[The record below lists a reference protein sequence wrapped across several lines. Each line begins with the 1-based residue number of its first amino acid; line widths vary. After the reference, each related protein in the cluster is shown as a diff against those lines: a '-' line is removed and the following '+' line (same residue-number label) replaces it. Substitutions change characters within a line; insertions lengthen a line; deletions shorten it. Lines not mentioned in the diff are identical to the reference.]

1 MSGGHKSHQPPPTE
15 VFEQFIPYWTGEA
28 GWRSELQLRNNTNG
42 DLTVTPAIRAASGAE
57 SPLPPITIKAQEVR
71 SLDIVDTAP
80 QFAGLYSSAVLRYNS
95 SFSRAIYAA
104 VMVRSI
110 GHPIAFHLDALAEA
124 PEFDGATREG
134 IWWIPNGTASDY
146 LVLTNQGGAAMTVD
160 LSVYDA
166 GGKEFKQPLKLAA
179 RQTSRYS
186 FRDLLRSAGFTSSF
200 GGIRVVARSHEGS
213 LDTVHFVYDE
223 QAGFSALLKMFDHDP
238 HATIAQRDF
247 AKTGQWTTRAPM
259 LALSQ
264 PDPALAFPVG
274 VRLQPQ
280 LFIRNT
286 LNKSANAS
294 LRLSWR
300 SATATGTAK
309 GPSIRLA
316 PFETRC
322 IDVGALQ
329 DGKVLPR
336 EANWTSVEIVTD
348 TKPDEVIANAAS
360 YDSSLRYGAQ
370 TPFSDQLS
378 FKWKG
383 GMWEYDPQ
391 HDSIIAAGNGS
402 KKTTDAAFTIFY
414 NKGADKYELQQTLQ
428 PDEQMWIDVGKL
440 IHDRVPD
447 KNGKMLPTDLTMGS
461 YEFRDLTDIGIGSLY
476 EGKVIYDRTYGSATY
491 GCANCCGY
499 HSPFLD
505 YDPLGMFTGGLG
517 QNGVEA
523 DDTCGDGE
531 VDISG
536 YFVNNWTTANHAVA
550 TVSGAGLHTGVGVG
564 STTSTTNGVY
574 ASYAPRSCPV
584 IRQYASGG
592 DNVAH
597 LSCTSPVTR
606 GASSTC
612 TVQAPSGTTVS
623 GWKFADSSGN
633 TVTRTTNTTSLTWS
647 GVMVTGG
654 TVSVT
659 ASGVAS
665 PLTANISV
673 SNRSNFAFT
682 AVSPTQA
689 SGNSITCYNGDTA
702 VLVSPPNSTS
712 IKGASCADLAFSFN
726 DSSVSDNGPNN
737 GYQYV
742 TAVSGTSNGQPTQ
755 FPYIIVSDLL
765 SATTFYNA
773 QCGTY
778 SSSNSSGFIAGVQLK
793 QNVFDHEQGS
803 ILSHW
808 TEYRDAQ
815 NISSNNV
822 GTVLEAMTAPLGTSQ
837 STYEGQLTKAGQ
849 TAISNISAAAGIEPC
864 NEDPTRDSSQSCAEC
879 GAINYSPYQ
888 TCSGQPVPYCH

>member
-1 MSGGHKSHQPPPTE
+1 MAHRSTFISSLPFVGLAAYRVLRLTHWLISITLLGHAFVGWASAQVNGSPAAVSGGHKSHQPPPTE

-42 DLTVTPAIRAASGAE
+42 NLTVTPAIRAASGAE
-57 SPLPPITIKAQEVR
+57 SPLPPITIKAQEVK
-71 SLDIVDTAP
+71 SLDIVDAAP
-80 QFAGLYSSAVLRYNS
+80 QFAGLYGSAVLRYNS

-104 VMVRSI
+104 VMIRSI

-134 IWWIPNGTASDY
+134 IWWTPNGSASDY
-146 LVLTNQGGAAMTVD
+146 LVLTNQGKAAMTVD

-186 FRDLLRSAGFTSSF
+186 FRDLLKSAGFTSSF
-200 GGIRVVARSHEGS
+200 GGIRVVARSHAGS
-213 LDTVHFVYDE
+213 LDTVHFMFDE

-264 PDPALAFPVG
+264 PDPALAFPVS

-286 LNKSANAS
+286 LNKPANAN
-294 LRLSWR
+294 LRFSWR

-309 GPSIRLA
+309 GPSLRLA
-316 PFETRC
+316 PFETRR

-329 DGKVLPR
+329 DGKVLPQ

-348 TKPDEVIANAAS
+348 TQPDEIIANAAS

-391 HDSIIAAGNGS
+391 HDSIITAGNGS

-461 YEFRDLTDIGIGSLY
+461 YEFRDLKDVGIGSLY

-499 HSPFLD
+499 YSPFLGF
-505 YDPLGMFTGGLG
+505 DPLGLG
-517 QNGVEA
+517 FATTANNNVEA
-523 DDTCGDGE
+523 NDDCGDLG
-531 VDISG
+531 VNLDY
-536 YFVNNWTTANHAVA
+536 YFGDGWTTANHAIA
-550 TVSGAGLHTGVGVG
+550 TVSGNTHGGLHTGVGVG
-564 STTSTTNGVY
+564 ATTTTTTGPI
-574 ASYAPRSCPV
+574 ASHALRSCPV
-584 IRQYASGG
+584 VLHSPSGGNNVAPTISSISPAQGLIGAATSVIITGTGFASG
-592 DNVAH
+592 A
-597 LSCTSPVTR
+597 
-606 GASSTC
+606 
-612 TVQAPSGTTVS
+612 TVS
-623 GWKFADSSGN
+623 AGS
-633 TVTRTTNTTSLTWS
+633 
-647 GVMVTGG
+647 
-654 TVSVT
+654 
-659 ASGVAS
+659 
-665 PLTANISV
+665 NISV
-673 SNRSNFAFT
+673 SGVSVSSSTQITATFT
-682 AVSPTQA
+682 PT
-689 SGNSITCYNGDTA
+689 
-702 VLVSPPNSTS
+702 NSTAA
-712 IKGASCADLAFSFN
+712 GGNQA
-726 DSSVSDNGPNN
+726 
-737 GYQYV
+737 V
-742 TAVSGTSNGQPTQ
+742 TVTLSGH
-755 FPYIIVSDLL
+755 
-765 SATTFYNA
+765 
-773 QCGTY
+773 
-778 SSSNSSGFIAGVQLK
+778 SSNSKNFYDQVPTSLQVTSAVVIPVISLSGCTTLDFGIAGGITYQVLD
-793 QNVFDHEQGS
+793 QNSSPINSSTMEPQEKILNDVFNGS
-803 ILSHW
+803 VPFNPEPNWVDIGPSGYPGTSKYTNSSGQFLDAAWGACASSVFVETLTQPIGVLS
-808 TEYRDAQ
+808 
-815 NISSNNV
+815 N
-822 GTVLEAMTAPLGTSQ
+822 GTVYTVRTSYWTTQGIAPNKGSMTNATD
-837 STYEGQLTKAGQ
+837 
-849 TAISNISAAAGIEPC
+849 ISLSN
-864 NEDPTRDSSQSCAEC
+864 
-879 GAINYSPYQ
+879 
-888 TCSGQPVPYCH
+888 

>member
-1 MSGGHKSHQPPPTE
+1 MAHRSTFISSLPFVGVAGYRVFRLAHRLISITLFGYAIVGWASAQANASPAAVSGGQKSHQPPPTE

-71 SLDIVDTAP
+71 SVDIVDTAP
-80 QFAGLYSSAVLRYNS
+80 QFAGLYGSAVLRYNS

-134 IWWIPNGTASDY
+134 IWWIPNRTASDY

-160 LSVYDA
+160 LSLYDS

-200 GGIRVVARSHEGS
+200 GGIRVVARSHAGS
-213 LDTVHFVYDE
+213 LDTVHFMFDE

-264 PDPALAFPVG
+264 PDSALAFPDS

-286 LNKSANAS
+286 LNKPANAN
-294 LRLSWR
+294 LRFSWR
-300 SATATGTAK
+300 SAIATGTAK
-309 GPSIRLA
+309 GPSIRFA
-316 PFETRC
+316 PFETRR

-329 DGKVLPR
+329 DGKVLPQ
-336 EANWTSVEIVTD
+336 EANWTSVEIITD

-391 HDSIIAAGNGS
+391 HDSIITAGNGS

-447 KNGKMLPTDLTMGS
+447 KNGNVLPTDLTMGS
-461 YEFRDLTDIGIGSLY
+461 YEFRDLKDVGIGSLY

-499 HSPFLD
+499 YAPSLD
-505 YDPLGMFTGGLG
+505 FNPLGLFVGGLG

-523 DDTCGDGE
+523 NDDCGDQG
-531 VDISG
+531 VNLDY
-536 YFVNNWTTANHAVA
+536 YFENGWTTANHAIA
-550 TVSGAGLHTGVGVG
+550 TVDGYGGHTGVGGG
-564 STTSTTNGVY
+564 STTTTTTGPI
-574 ASYAPRSCPV
+574 ASHALRSCPV
-584 IRQYASGG
+584 VLHSPSGG
-592 DNVAH
+592 DNVAPTISSISPAQG
-597 LSCTSPVTR
+597 LVGTATSVTITGTGFAS
-606 GASSTC
+606 GA
-612 TVQAPSGTTVS
+612 TVS
-623 GWKFADSSGN
+623 AGS
-633 TVTRTTNTTSLTWS
+633 
-647 GVMVTGG
+647 
-654 TVSVT
+654 
-659 ASGVAS
+659 
-665 PLTANISV
+665 NISV
-673 SNRSNFAFT
+673 SGVSVSSSTQMKATFTPTNSTAAGGNQAVTVTLGGHPSNSKNFYDQIPSRLSISTITSLVVITDGSVLDYFGNVLRTNRCGEYRNVVSNLLDQQGGTILGGNFT
-682 AVSPTQA
+682 LTESFSNYSTTLVPNPGPPPTQSSTQNTA
-689 SGNSITCYNGDTA
+689 QQVLADTQFFGFVAPACPGSNDHEAFYQSFQITIGSVTFPLTTIYSIQRGEY
-702 VLVSPPNSTS
+702 
-712 IKGASCADLAFSFN
+712 
-726 DSSVSDNGPNN
+726 
-737 GYQYV
+737 
-742 TAVSGTSNGQPTQ
+742 SGTPT
-755 FPYIIVSDLL
+755 V
-765 SATTFYNA
+765 A
-773 QCGTY
+773 
-778 SSSNSSGFIAGVQLK
+778 V
-793 QNVFDHEQGS
+793 
-803 ILSHW
+803 
-808 TEYRDAQ
+808 
-815 NISSNNV
+815 
-822 GTVLEAMTAPLGTSQ
+822 TVNTP
-837 STYEGQLTKAGQ
+837 
-849 TAISNISAAAGIEPC
+849 
-864 NEDPTRDSSQSCAEC
+864 
-879 GAINYSPYQ
+879 
-888 TCSGQPVPYCH
+888 